1 MLKHKI
7 LFIFYCLFVIFIFI
21 YNMFY
26 FIQMQIM
33 KHDAEMILE
42 TPNLVIQEE

>member
-21 YNMFY
+21 YYIFH
-26 FIQMQIM
+26 FIQMQII

-42 TPNLVIQEE
+42 TPNLRIDIE